1 MPYEKLFTLPAVLL
15 LFSCAQNKVDNSTT
29 NTQTVASD
37 TSQPAQVYKLN
48 DEIFDGYKFGMSLD
62 DAKKVGSKNS
72 DKLKPK
78 SNTLVG
84 SHIIQCDE
92 GGGPAFKVKVNSHFI
107 SITTKFL
114 MASCGPPKKKGGVM
128 DLNGKPHNTTNTINI
143 KDMPSSYVCKM
154 LGMALTKFQHTEPK
168 MEKMLT
174 ALMHHLE
181 RRYTENY
188 HLPKMII

>member
-1 MPYEKLFTLPAVLL
+1 MKKLFTLPAVLL

-92 GGGPAFKVKVNSHFI
+92 GGRPAFKVKGELTLYFNNNKI
-107 SITTKFL
+107 LNGL
-114 MASCGPPKKKGGVM
+114 MWTAKEKGGVM

-143 KDMPSSYVCKM
+143 KDMPSSYV
-154 LGMALTKFQHTEPK
+154 LNARHGPYQVSTYGTKK
-168 MEKMLT
+168 W
-174 ALMHHLE
+174 
-181 RRYTENY
+181 RRC
-188 HLPKMII
+188 